1 VARRARLRASLGL
14 ASVAERSG
22 VEIKI
27 GIQSVP
33 RELLVETRSSV
44 EEVQAALAAA
54 VADGGIFTLGD
65 DRGGRVLIPADKIAY
80 VEISGSEPRRIGFGN
95 TL

>member
-1 VARRARLRASLGL
+1 
-14 ASVAERSG
+14 

-33 RELLVETRSSV
+33 RELVVETKLSV
-44 EEVQAALAAA
+44 EEVERTLEAA
-54 VADGGIFTLGD
+54 VADGGVFTLGD
-65 DRGGRVLIPADKIAY
+65 DRSGRVMIPAEKIAY
-80 VEISGSEPRRIGFGN
+80 VELGGSEPRRVGFGN